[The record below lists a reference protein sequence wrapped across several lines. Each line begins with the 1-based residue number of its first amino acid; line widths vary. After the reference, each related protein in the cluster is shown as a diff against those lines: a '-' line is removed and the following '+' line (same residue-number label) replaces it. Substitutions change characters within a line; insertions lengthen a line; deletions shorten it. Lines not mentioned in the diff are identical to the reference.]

1 MLSNEKST
9 FDITAEMTRQYKA
22 MQENLMGKI
31 GVLEGEIHKLKDE
44 LGEADR
50 RTTARVCGMRPHTR
64 AKSRSRLARSIATR
78 SGCEGAAGRHD
89 EGEGRGH
96 CPQRRGD

>member
-1 MLSNEKST
+1 MLSNEKNT

-44 LGEADR
+44 LGERSAFAGVGHASS
-50 RTTARVCGMRPHTR
+50 TRPHHAIT
-64 AKSRSRLARSIATR
+64 SQLPLARFWRTR
-78 SGCEGAAGRHD
+78 
-89 EGEGRGH
+89 
-96 CPQRRGD
+96 

>member
-1 MLSNEKST
+1 VANELRAKVRAMEADMLSNEKAT

-44 LGEADR
+44 LGAYPPARAHPTLAHCPCGCPLTQR
-50 RTTARVCGMRPHTR
+50 RRGRCWRR
-64 AKSRSRLARSIATR
+64 RRATR
-78 SGCEGAAGRHD
+78 T
-89 EGEGRGH
+89 
-96 CPQRRGD
+96 P